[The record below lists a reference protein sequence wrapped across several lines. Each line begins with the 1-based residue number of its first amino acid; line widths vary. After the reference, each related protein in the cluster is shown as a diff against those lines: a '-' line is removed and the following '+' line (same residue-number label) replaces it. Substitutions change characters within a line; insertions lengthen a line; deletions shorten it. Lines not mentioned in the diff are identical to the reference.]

1 MRPRRPQERT
11 EEGKDAGRGW
21 IWRLKRRGVKR
32 GAPEGGNQRGC
43 KELLLGAAIRES
55 SGRWVLG
62 VPAPPTR
69 LPSLLPSHRSLQVLV
84 SFPPAP
90 RAPSRSGPD
99 PPSLL
104 EAGPGRPPQG
114 SQLAGWEVRS
124 GLEWQEVGFLIR
136 RVGREFII
144 IDHRLGSQSLKC
156 TVLFSPCPERDLL
169 ARVGI
174 PCSRSQGRFHLPA
187 TRSEFIT
194 MSGTTEGCSRV
205 FRPCASPSHIF
216 TSLGCAF
223 LMRNGR
229 GGEKGFWGRTLGPG
243 WYAAWEQ
250 HGTEGVLGSLLHQ
263 ALGTGVSE
271 KCMVCPQRRSGG
283 IAGRHQHS
291 QPGVLG
297 SSSPFCL
304 SSSSTCLSSPQVDPS
319 VPRWRCP
326 GGMTRC

>member
-1 MRPRRPQERT
+1 M
-11 EEGKDAGRGW
+11 
-21 IWRLKRRGVKR
+21 KR

-156 TVLFSPCPERDLL
+156 TVLFSPCPERDIL

-205 FRPCASPSHIF
+205 FRPCASPLSHLYLAGLCF
-216 TSLGCAF
+216 SDEKWKRRGERVLGE
-223 LMRNGR
+223 NP
-229 GGEKGFWGRTLGPG
+229 GPG
-243 WYAAWEQ
+243 LVRSMGAAWD
-250 HGTEGVLGSLLHQ
+250 GGSVGLL
-263 ALGTGVSE
+263 AAPGTGDRGE
-271 KCMVCPQRRSGG
+271 
-283 IAGRHQHS
+283 
-291 QPGVLG
+291 
-297 SSSPFCL
+297 
-304 SSSSTCLSSPQVDPS
+304 
-319 VPRWRCP
+319 
-326 GGMTRC
+326 